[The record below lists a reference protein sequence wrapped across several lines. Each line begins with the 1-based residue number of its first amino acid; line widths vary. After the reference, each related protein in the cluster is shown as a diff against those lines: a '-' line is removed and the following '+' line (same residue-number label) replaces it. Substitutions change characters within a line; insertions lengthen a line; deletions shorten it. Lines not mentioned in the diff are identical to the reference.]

1 MITTYYFITVHIFWV
16 GHINITKSP
25 NFFLNWIDNVLIPFK
40 FWNIVI
46 FLWPSQNVWT
56 LTYLLIEIMCKF
68 ILFISNYRSS
78 LSLQHC
84 SLSRDRWDDQS
95 HIFASDNSWPE
106 VAFAN
111 SFFDR
116 KRGRKWRGALATMVG
131 CMRYREWACCSTAK
145 DHKTASDCRS
155 NDWRVAE
162 PLQKISVSFCFC
174 KVKTLWEGHKIWK
187 QSPNCNCWMGTD
199 LLHIWPSHF

>member
-1 MITTYYFITVHIFWV
+1 MELHVYFRLLY
-16 GHINITKSP
+16 
-25 NFFLNWIDNVLIPFK
+25 FFDKVQ
-40 FWNIVI
+40 V
-46 FLWPSQNVWT
+46 
-56 LTYLLIEIMCKF
+56 YLLLCRIWLTL
-68 ILFISNYRSS
+68 LFNLFWICRSS

-84 SLSRDRWDDQS
+84 SISGDRWDDQS
-95 HIFASDNSWPE
+95 HIFASDDSWPE

-116 KRGRKWRGALATMVG
+116 KRGRKWRGALATMAG

-162 PLQKISVSFCFC
+162 PLQKISVSWFLF
-174 KVKTLWEGHKIWK
+174 KSFGWFLWKAFLWKIG
-187 QSPNCNCWMGTD
+187 S
-199 LLHIWPSHF
+199 

>member
-1 MITTYYFITVHIFWV
+1 MNFNLPTNWDF
-16 GHINITKSP
+16 KS
-25 NFFLNWIDNVLIPFK
+25 
-40 FWNIVI
+40 
-46 FLWPSQNVWT
+46 
-56 LTYLLIEIMCKF
+56 
-68 ILFISNYRSS
+68 ILFISNCRSS

-84 SLSRDRWDDQS
+84 SISGDRWDDQS

-116 KRGRKWRGALATMVG
+116 KRGRKWRGALATMAG
-131 CMRYREWACCSTAK
+131 CMRYRKWACCSTAK

-199 LLHIWPSHF
+199 LLHIWPPHFSTALPV